1 MAHGVPTMDT
11 RKSNR
16 FFCVR
21 ITFFFFAVIWYT
33 REPAGNETFSAPV
46 FVRTRCSK
54 DMSIPQL
61 RVLTYLCPTIPV
73 ELFQGILEVLEEQTG
88 YQTTLQYEWRSD
100 GHSKKRLDPFENNL
114 IDLGEFILKNTKC
127 EVLLKGSDRSE
138 SVLVVTRKRP
148 QTSRIVLE

>member
-1 MAHGVPTMDT
+1 
-11 RKSNR
+11 
-16 FFCVR
+16 
-21 ITFFFFAVIWYT
+21 
-33 REPAGNETFSAPV
+33 
-46 FVRTRCSK
+46 
-54 DMSIPQL
+54 MSIPQL

-100 GHSKKRLDPFENNL
+100 GNSEKRLDPFENNL